1 MVKTQHSGPLCA
13 QVEVNDTNYEAITSG
28 LEKDYL
34 DWYLL
39 TQARIAAL
47 LQPQDNPQRPSDR
60 ALHTGCL
67 WVCIKA
73 HCPMLLNMVRD

>member
-1 MVKTQHSGPLCA
+1 MCA

-39 TQARIAAL
+39 TQARPAVL
-47 LQPQDNPQRPSDR
+47 L
-60 ALHTGCL
+60 
-67 WVCIKA
+67 
-73 HCPMLLNMVRD
+73 